1 MRRHPP
7 GEAVDD
13 LGELLKALL
22 ILKNAQRKEK
32 GLRPL
37 PIYTECFLL
46 YVGSHPEGVPMQEL
60 QDRFDLVHSST
71 SRTCAALASAG
82 LVLISQRLEDR
93 RQSVVKLTTRG
104 QRVIDDVLTA
114 FRGQRR

>member
-1 MRRHPP
+1 MRRRPP

-22 ILKNAQRKEK
+22 ILKNAQHKEK

-37 PIYTECFLL
+37 PIYTDCFLV

-60 QDRFDLVHSST
+60 QDHFDLVHSST
-71 SRTCAALASAG
+71 SRTCAALANAG
-82 LVLISQRLEDR
+82 LVHISQHLEDR

-104 QRVIDDVLTA
+104 QRVIDDVRTA